1 MGFGEKMVDADQMA
15 MLVKLKLLT
24 GCARCGYGESTVGLG
39 GGGRN
44 PIGKQ
49 KREHRFVTKLECLC

>member
-39 GGGRN
+39 GGAGT
-44 PIGKQ
+44 Q
-49 KREHRFVTKLECLC
+49 